1 MSRAEWWRGAVIYQ
15 IYPRS
20 FFDSNADG
28 IGDLPGVA
36 TKLDHVASLGVDA
49 IWLGPFFASPQKDFG
64 YDVAHH
70 TEVDPVF
77 GTLED
82 FDKLV
87 RRAHTLGLK
96 VLIDQV
102 WTHTS
107 DQHPWF
113 TESRADR
120 RNERADWYIW
130 ADPAPDGTPPNNWLS
145 VFGGSAWTWDPRR
158 RQYYLHNFL
167 THQPKLNLRNPA
179 VMAALLASGE
189 FWLQRG
195 VDGFRL
201 DAIDFLL
208 QDPHLRSNPAVPR
221 PAETPVKP
229 FGLQYHV
236 HDMLQPDASALMAQ
250 IRALTDR
257 YPGAATLAEVSS

>member
-64 YDVAHH
+64 YDVADH

-77 GTLED
+77 GTLDD

-208 QDPHLRSNPAVPR
+208 HDPHLRSNPAVPR
-221 PAETPVKP
+221 PAEMPVKL
-229 FGLQYHV
+229 FGLQHHV
-236 HDMLQPDASALMAQ
+236 HDMLQPDASAL
-250 IRALTDR
+250 I
-257 YPGAATLAEVSS
+257 GASGR